1 MHILVCVTGQKTC
14 RRLIDEGA
22 RLALD
27 YDADLSVLHVAR
39 TGADFLDNP
48 SQSEAIEY
56 LYQIS
61 AAHGA
66 DMTLIK
72 AENVLDTLAAYA
84 RRVEADLVVI
94 GASRKGD
101 RNFAHDLSLV
111 LPHSEIHVVSASD
124 PI

>member
-27 YDADLSVLHVAR
+27 YGADLSVLHVAR

-66 DMTLIK
+66 DMTLVK

-94 GASRKGD
+94 GEASELNLKIG
-101 RNFAHDLSLV
+101 V
-111 LPHSEIHVVSASD
+111 LQLQHQGYV
-124 PI
+124 